1 METRKDV
8 RPCFGGTFGRLWLVG
23 AGELPFLRELLHTE
37 PLTGLDLLVL
47 FLASTLG
54 SLPVRLDRIMFRPIQ
69 RRFEAGPGDPDLR
82 GRPKSRLGGPSSPY
96 QAGRWTTLS
105 LPAGPA

>member
-54 SLPVRLDRIMFRPIQ
+54 TPRYGWTASCSARSSAASKPGRVTRIC
-69 RRFEAGPGDPDLR
+69 AGGQSPG
-82 GRPKSRLGGPSSPY
+82 
-96 QAGRWTTLS
+96 
-105 LPAGPA
+105 